1 MKRFM
6 KRDII
11 SVSTIALALV
21 LGCAAIISASGGAQ
35 GDFAVRYPA
44 SPLGS
49 SCTICHI
56 GSSSNTNPYGTAL
69 RNNGGSADNIP
80 DATFTTVGPLDS
92 DGDGFSNI
100 DEINAGT
107 FPGDRNDF
115 PAVPATITSIEPLQG
130 GTLGTELTITGSGLG
145 AKAGKIVLT
154 NVLGSDF
161 GSATLKVDKDGWAPG
176 LITATLTK
184 ALPPGD
190 YDVTVYVQPYKTT
203 LPASGP
209 DPFTINEPV
218 WLAFDDG
225 NSGPPGAEI
234 AITGSFF
241 GTKKGKVSFEGQS
254 KSKAKIANC
263 KVTFWAM
270 DPSTGES
277 HLRFLIPKGFDSGT
291 YPVTITNKVGAFAD
305 PSFIITITTIP

>member
-80 DATFTTVGPLDS
+80 DPTFTTVGPLDS

-115 PAVPATITSIEPLQG
+115 PAVPAVIDLIVPAA
-130 GTLGTELTITGSGLG
+130 GTLGTQFTITGSGLG
-145 AKAGKIVLT
+145 DKKGKIVLS
-154 NVLGSDF
+154 SDLV
-161 GSATLKVDKDGWAPG
+161 SATLKIANGGWTST
-176 LITATLTK
+176 LISATLGK
-184 ALPPGD
+184 AFPPGT
-190 YDVTVYVQPYKTT
+190 YDVTVYLQPYKTT
-203 LPASGP
+203 SPYRRPTA
-209 DPFTINEPV
+209 
-218 WLAFDDG
+218 
-225 NSGPPGAEI
+225 
-234 AITGSFF
+234 
-241 GTKKGKVSFEGQS
+241 
-254 KSKAKIANC
+254 
-263 KVTFWAM
+263 
-270 DPSTGES
+270 
-277 HLRFLIPKGFDSGT
+277 
-291 YPVTITNKVGAFAD
+291 ITNKCGGWGLLSQPLFCGPCPVEY
-305 PSFIITITTIP
+305 PISK